1 MHFFISSFQ
10 QSVDSKSREFH
21 ILQDST
27 LSEKRKNQER
37 ITTLLRDLNDVG
49 VILGTKMEEKLQKL
63 DPTTEF
69 TDEDFTK
76 ARIHLSNMRCEVR
89 TLAKQREVLEVA
101 EREARE
107 RAQGAVTELSA
118 CRTKISEVSGV
129 GVPVRWLWWG
139 DRDRGVAL
147 VMSQIHKTCMYQH
160 AGHLLQLFAWNI

>member
-1 MHFFISSFQ
+1 M
-10 QSVDSKSREFH
+10 DSKSRELH

-49 VILGTKMEEKLQKL
+49 VILGTKMEEKLRKL
-63 DPTTEF
+63 DSSSEF

-107 RAQGAVTELSA
+107 RAQTAVVELGTCKSKITEV
-118 CRTKISEVSGV
+118 CCWRRRVNVYRVK
-129 GVPVRWLWWG
+129 
-139 DRDRGVAL
+139 
-147 VMSQIHKTCMYQH
+147 
-160 AGHLLQLFAWNI
+160 GHQGNTLHI